1 MQIPSVEAASTAR
14 LEDNKAV
21 LYLNPNY
28 YKAIYYLWWQL
39 TTVFN
44 VVPENIVWTLP
55 KPHST

>member
-28 YKAIYYLWWQL
+28 YKAIYITYDD
-39 TTVFN
+39 
-44 VVPENIVWTLP
+44 
-55 KPHST
+55 S